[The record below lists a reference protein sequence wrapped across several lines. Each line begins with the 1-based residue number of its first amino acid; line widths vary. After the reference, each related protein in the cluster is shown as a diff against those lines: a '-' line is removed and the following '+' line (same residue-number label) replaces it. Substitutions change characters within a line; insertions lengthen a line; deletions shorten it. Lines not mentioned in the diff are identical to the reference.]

1 MTMRAGEFL
10 MVGFEGASLTTEE
23 RRILRRVEPGGIILF
38 QRNIEAAAQ
47 LHALIADL
55 RACSPRA
62 MFYVDSEGGRVD
74 RLRGIVGG
82 APAGKALALAP
93 PRAAEQAGLWVGSA
107 LRHFGFDVDLAPVL
121 DLDRGLTDNAL
132 DGRYLGDTPR
142 SVVARGRR
150 FLRGLRAA
158 GVGGCVKHFPGLGA
172 ARMDTHR
179 DGAPIALSGAEL
191 ELDLAPFA
199 ALGREAGMV
208 MASHASYP
216 ALDPSGRP
224 ATLSAAIATELL
236 RRGLKFGGVLVSD
249 DLEMGALSV
258 WGDLPQRTAEAF
270 AAGCDVLPICRQL
283 AAVPDVAAALG
294 RPGLRERREEAA
306 TRLARWHRL
315 RRTSSRGVASRRA
328 PNLEQI
334 RRGLARL
341 TARLSEPSA

>member
-1 MTMRAGEFL
+1 MHAGEFL
-10 MVGFEGASLTTEE
+10 MVGFEGAALTAEE

-38 QRNIEAAAQ
+38 QRNIETPEQ
-47 LHALIADL
+47 LHALMADL
-55 RACSPRA
+55 RACSPQA
-62 MFYVDSEGGRVD
+62 LFYVDSEGGRVD

-82 APAGKALALAP
+82 APAGQALALAP
-93 PRAAEQAGLWVGSA
+93 PRAAKQAGRWVGSA
-107 LRHFGFDVDLAPVL
+107 LRHFGFDVDLAPVV

-132 DGRYLGDTPR
+132 DGRYLGGDPR
-142 SVVARGRR
+142 SVVARGRQ

-158 GVGGCVKHFPGLGA
+158 GVGGCLKHFPGLGA

-224 ATLSAAIATELL
+224 ATLSPAIATELL
-236 RRGLKFGGVLVSD
+236 RRRLKFGGVLISD

-270 AAGCDVLPICRQL
+270 VAGCDVLPICRQL
-283 AAVPDVAAALG
+283 AAVPEVAAALA
-294 RPGLRERREEAA
+294 RPRLRVRREEAA
-306 TRLARWHRL
+306 TRLDRWRRQRRADL
-315 RRTSSRGVASRRA
+315 RQAAGRRA
-328 PNLEQI
+328 PNLQQI
-334 RRGLARL
+334 RRGLAQL
-341 TARLSEPSA
+341 TARLSEPSV